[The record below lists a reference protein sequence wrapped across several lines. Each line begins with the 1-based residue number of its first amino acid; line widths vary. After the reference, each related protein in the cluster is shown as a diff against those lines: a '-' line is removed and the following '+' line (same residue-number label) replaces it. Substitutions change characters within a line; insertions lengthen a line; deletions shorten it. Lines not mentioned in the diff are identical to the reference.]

1 MSLTG
6 SEAAKFGAALRVWR
20 ERRRLSQLSL
30 AVEANVSQRH
40 LSFIESG
47 RASPSRAMVIHLA
60 EALAVPLRDRNALL
74 VSAGFA
80 PVYRDR
86 PLDDPVLAGAMA
98 AVGQLLKA
106 QEPYPALAVDRGWR
120 VVAANAA
127 VAPLI
132 AAADPELAKPPI
144 NVMRLSLHPRGLAP
158 LIVNLAQW
166 RVHLLERLRRQLR
179 ASFDPEID
187 RLLREVEAYPAPGK
201 ATARAAAG
209 DEFAEVAIPLRIRT
223 PKGVLSFLSSVCVF
237 GTAMDVTLAELSLEL
252 FFPEDEATAAALRAG

>member
-6 SEAAKFGAALRVWR
+6 SETAKFGAALRVWR

-30 AVEANVSQRH
+30 AAEANVSQRH

-74 VSAGFA
+74 ISAGFA
-80 PVYRDR
+80 PVYKDR
-86 PLDDPVLAGAMA
+86 SLDDPVLAGAMA
-98 AVGQLLKA
+98 AVGRLLKA
-106 QEPYPALAVDRGWR
+106 QEPYPALAVDRGWC

-132 AAADPELAKPPI
+132 APADPELVKPPI

-166 RVHLLERLRRQLR
+166 RAHLIERLRRQLR
-179 ASFDPEID
+179 ASFDPAIE
-187 RLLREVEAYPAPGK
+187 RLLREVEAYPAPGR
-201 ATARAAAG
+201 AAARAAFG
-209 DEFAEVAIPLRIRT
+209 DEFAEVAVPLRIRT
-223 PKGVLSFLSSVCVF
+223 PHGVLSFLSSVCVF
-237 GTAMDVTLAELSLEL
+237 GTALDVTLAELSLEL
-252 FFPEDEATAAALRAG
+252 FFPEDEATAAALRGG